1 MAAILTIFASFFR
14 SAISISAFA
23 HELGNVLEISVY
35 LKDNADANVSKNRIK
50 EFEHVESVA
59 LVPKATSWANLK
71 REMDLPDIEIP
82 LPDTLHVKVDKPE
95 NIDTVFKNIKQLNS
109 VEDMSYAQDLAKK
122 IEALNHVVNVITL
135 LVVIVMAML
144 TITIIN
150 NTIQQMC
157 EGELIQKAQ
166 ENNIPTIEDY
176 IQKTYLKTGTLF
188 EGTIKGVL
196 EISTIKNSKLIDFAK
211 NIGILFQINNDIKN
225 LEKDI
230 TNGIYTLPIIFSN
243 SINISKNSIEKTLSL
258 IDNYTSNAIQALS
271 CLGES
276 EYKKSLIGVVECL
289 KISEINITNLEKNTQ
304 I

>member
-1 MAAILTIFASFFR
+1 MNENIISKEIQQIKTNLERNKVNLPIGKLIRSKLGFLMLKALNQPINDNHINFLTAIELIHNASLLHDDVIDNDKTRRNELSKNELLGNKTAIL
-14 SAISISAFA
+14 
-23 HELGNVLEISVY
+23 LGNLTLTNAVEYLLKTNSLQLIS
-35 LKDNADANVSKNRIK
+35 
-50 EFEHVESVA
+50 
-59 LVPKATSWANLK
+59 
-71 REMDLPDIEIP
+71 
-82 LPDTLHVKVDKPE
+82 
-95 NIDTVFKNIKQLNS
+95 
-109 VEDMSYAQDLAKK
+109 
-122 IEALNHVVNVITL
+122 
-135 LVVIVMAML
+135 
-144 TITIIN
+144 IIN

-157 EGELIQKAQ
+157 KGELIQKAQ

>member
-1 MAAILTIFASFFR
+1 MNENIISKEIQQIKTNLERNKVNLPIGKLIRSKLGFLMLKALNQPINSNHINFLTAIELIHNASLLHDDVIDNDKTR
-14 SAISISAFA
+14 RNELSKN
-23 HELGNVLEISVY
+23 ELLGNLTLTNAVEYLLKTNSLQLIS
-35 LKDNADANVSKNRIK
+35 
-50 EFEHVESVA
+50 
-59 LVPKATSWANLK
+59 
-71 REMDLPDIEIP
+71 
-82 LPDTLHVKVDKPE
+82 
-95 NIDTVFKNIKQLNS
+95 
-109 VEDMSYAQDLAKK
+109 
-122 IEALNHVVNVITL
+122 
-135 LVVIVMAML
+135 
-144 TITIIN
+144 IIN

-157 EGELIQKAQ
+157 KGELIQKAQ